1 MYIQYLPGTD
11 DIHYEAYLGF
21 VNHLCLY
28 KVLLCTKSYFVCLC
42 YADHV
47 GCWFTKVPR
56 DVHVS
61 TNL

>member
-11 DIHYEAYLGF
+11 DIHCEAYLGF
-21 VNHLCLY
+21 VNHLCE
-28 KVLLCTKSYFVCLC
+28 VLLCIPS
-42 YADHV
+42 DHV
-47 GCWFTKVPR
+47 GYWFTKVPR